1 MITVSVIKLF
11 QVESILLQRLAI
23 VQAKIR
29 NYRMKSLS
37 YLNKYFLKYK
47 WRLILG
53 VIFIAISNYFGVQ
66 MPLFVKT
73 TVDSLM
79 SSVRIE
85 GFEDAITLSL
95 KIGGI
100 YMLLSLGKGFFLF
113 LMRQTIIIMSRY
125 IEFDLKNEIYN
136 QYQKLDF
143 SFYKKNSTGD
153 LMNRISEDVGQV
165 RMYLGPGIMYTINLI
180 ILFFMVIFQMI
191 KISPTVT
198 LFVLMP
204 LPIMSFLIY
213 KVSSRMNALSTEV
226 QKEQSLMSTLAQE
239 TFSGIRVVKAY
250 SRENEIHG
258 KFNVSAENY
267 KKKTMRLVMIN
278 ALFMPTIIFLI
289 GLSTLLAIFLGGKL
303 TYSGEISLGDI
314 LAFIFY
320 VNSLTWPFASVG
332 WVTSIIQ
339 RAAASQERIN
349 QFLNINAEIKNQ
361 NNAPFHLKGEIE
373 FKNVTYTY
381 PNSGT
386 IALKDL
392 SFKVRPGETLA
403 IIGRTG
409 CGKSTI
415 LNLLMRNVEPDSGK
429 ILIDGVDLKDL
440 NLSELRN
447 QTGIV
452 PQEVFLFSDTISN
465 NLKFGSNE
473 ENVSESE
480 LEDVARKA
488 HVLHNIDQLPER
500 FETILGERGVNL
512 SGGQKQRLSIARAL
526 LRNPKLLLLDDCL
539 SAVDTETEE
548 IILSNLKQDITEK
561 TTIIVSHRISSLR
574 NADHL
579 ILLEEGVKKEEGNH
593 TDLIAKNGT
602 YAEIYRKQLAEE
614 IQ

>member
-1 MITVSVIKLF
+1 
-11 QVESILLQRLAI
+11 
-23 VQAKIR
+23 
-29 NYRMKSLS
+29 
-37 YLNKYFLKYK
+37 
-47 WRLILG
+47 
-53 VIFIAISNYFGVQ
+53 
-66 MPLFVKT
+66 
-73 TVDSLM
+73 
-79 SSVRIE
+79 
-85 GFEDAITLSL
+85 
-95 KIGGI
+95 
-100 YMLLSLGKGFFLF
+100 
-113 LMRQTIIIMSRY
+113 
-125 IEFDLKNEIYN
+125 
-136 QYQKLDF
+136 
-143 SFYKKNSTGD
+143 
-153 LMNRISEDVGQV
+153 
-165 RMYLGPGIMYTINLI
+165 
-180 ILFFMVIFQMI
+180 
-191 KISPTVT
+191 
-198 LFVLMP
+198 
-204 LPIMSFLIY
+204 
-213 KVSSRMNALSTEV
+213 
-226 QKEQSLMSTLAQE
+226 QSMMSTLAQE

-250 SRENEIHG
+250 SRENEIHD

-267 KKKTMRLVMIN
+267 KMKTMRLVMVN

-289 GLSTLLAIFLGGKL
+289 GLSTLLAIYLGGKL

-349 QFLNINAEIKNQ
+349 QFLKIDAEIKNQ
-361 NNAPFHLKGEIE
+361 NNDPFYLKGEIE
-373 FKNVTYTY
+373 FQNVTYTY

-386 IALKDL
+386 TAVKDL

-415 LNLLMRNVEPDSGK
+415 LNLLMRNVEPDSGM

-440 NLSELRN
+440 NLSDLRK

-473 ENVSESE
+473 DDVSDSQ
-480 LEDVARKA
+480 LEEVTKKA
-488 HVLHNIDQLPER
+488 HVLHNIDQLPDR
-500 FETILGERGVNL
+500 FETLLGERGVNL

-526 LRNPKLLLLDDCL
+526 LRDPKLLLLDDCL

-548 IILSNLKQDITEK
+548 IILSNLKKDIKEK

-579 ILLEEGVKKEEGNH
+579 ILLEDGFKTEEGTH
-593 TDLIAKNGT
+593 ADLIALNGS

>member
-1 MITVSVIKLF
+1 
-11 QVESILLQRLAI
+11 
-23 VQAKIR
+23 
-29 NYRMKSLS
+29 
-37 YLNKYFLKYK
+37 
-47 WRLILG
+47 
-53 VIFIAISNYFGVQ
+53 
-66 MPLFVKT
+66 
-73 TVDSLM
+73 
-79 SSVRIE
+79 
-85 GFEDAITLSL
+85 
-95 KIGGI
+95 
-100 YMLLSLGKGFFLF
+100 
-113 LMRQTIIIMSRY
+113 
-125 IEFDLKNEIYN
+125 
-136 QYQKLDF
+136 
-143 SFYKKNSTGD
+143 
-153 LMNRISEDVGQV
+153 
-165 RMYLGPGIMYTINLI
+165 
-180 ILFFMVIFQMI
+180 
-191 KISPTVT
+191 
-198 LFVLMP
+198 
-204 LPIMSFLIY
+204 
-213 KVSSRMNALSTEV
+213 MNALSTEV
-226 QKEQSLMSTLAQE
+226 QKEQSMMSTLAQE

-250 SRENEIHG
+250 SRENEIHN

-267 KKKTMRLVMIN
+267 KMKTMRLVMVN

-289 GLSTLLAIFLGGKL
+289 GLSTLLAIYLGGKL

-349 QFLNINAEIKNQ
+349 QFLKMDAEFKNQ
-361 NNAPFHLKGEIE
+361 NNDPFYLKGEIE
-373 FKNVTYTY
+373 FQNVTYTY

-386 IALKDL
+386 RAVKDL

-440 NLSELRN
+440 NLSDLRK

-452 PQEVFLFSDTISN
+452 PQDVFLFSDTISN

-473 ENVSESE
+473 DDVTNAQ
-480 LEDVARKA
+480 LEEVTKKA

-500 FETILGERGVNL
+500 FDTLLGERGVNL

-526 LRNPKLLLLDDCL
+526 LRDPKLLLLDDCL

-548 IILSNLKQDITEK
+548 VILSNLKKDIKEK

-579 ILLEEGVKKEEGNH
+579 ILLEEGVKTEEGNH
-593 TDLIAKNGT
+593 ADLIALNGV